1 MCSKLE
7 EDQRDGPLHHSIDS
21 RQYSTPRPA
30 RTAGSSYRRVNMKI
44 SPSGE
49 CLLQTR
55 NKFDKL
61 SYKSQNEAESTIT
74 LKLSVLVDPTTKP
87 NLPSG

>member
-1 MCSKLE
+1 MERPPIQSE
-7 EDQRDGPLHHSIDS
+7 R
-21 RQYSTPRPA
+21 RYNTPAAA
-30 RTAGSSYRRVNMKI
+30 RTVQSSRGRATMNT
-44 SPSGE
+44 SQSGE
-49 CLLQTR
+49 DPCKTR